1 MNICRLHCSLLLLLL
16 LNDSS
21 LNSFLIL
28 SEVSLILVSLM
39 KQQQSLCLSSAYCTL
54 LPIQLLDVL
63 LLPYCS
69 KKKTDQYMQ
78 PPPPPPPAPLAHCS
92 SHLTALS
99 FFAERCCRKTQQ
111 LRIKQSESYCRLQ
124 LSF

>member
-16 LNDSS
+16 LLNDSC
-21 LNSFLIL
+21 LISFLIL

-39 KQQQSLCLSSAYCTL
+39 KQQKSLSSAYCTL

-69 KKKTDQYMQ
+69 KKKPDQYMQ